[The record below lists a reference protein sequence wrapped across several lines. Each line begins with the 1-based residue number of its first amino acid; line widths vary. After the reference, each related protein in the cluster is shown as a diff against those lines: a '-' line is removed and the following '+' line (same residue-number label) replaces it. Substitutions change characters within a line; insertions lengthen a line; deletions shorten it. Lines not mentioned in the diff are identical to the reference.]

1 MACSMTTFRKRR
13 LPILSICAV
22 AHFPGVIAMLSRYS
36 IRSKLVAVI
45 SLLLLVFGGTGMLAI
60 SNMRLIQGDVA
71 DFQSRWLPAVRL
83 LGNLRAYTIRYG
95 RVVRDHILESDSAK
109 KASAEKLLAD
119 LTRDIEREGAA

>member
-1 MACSMTTFRKRR
+1 
-13 LPILSICAV
+13 
-22 AHFPGVIAMLSRYS
+22 MLSRYS
-36 IRSKLVAVI
+36 IRSKRVAVI
-45 SLLLLVFGGTGMLAI
+45 SLLLLVFGGPGMLAI
-60 SNMRLIQGDVA
+60 SNMRLIQGGVA

-119 LTRDIEREGAA
+119 LTRDIEREGAAYEAAALL